1 MDKESVL
8 FIQLQSPSGEW
19 IDVGLLRNRD
29 EKNWFEFIDSYWD
42 RADRPVLGQIFEEQ
56 GRRWEPNTHVALPR
70 WFSHLLPEG
79 RLRDAVA
86 RAADVNSSR
95 EFELIMRLGTTD
107 LPGAV
112 RAVTPAGKIPTSAT
126 PAPSDDSDEAERD
139 PLLKFSL
146 AGAQL
151 KFSIYGDE
159 RGLTIPATGQ
169 AGNFILKFPDGRA
182 GFDGVPEAELASLE
196 LARAIGI
203 DTPKAKLVDPADVT
217 GLEKWAAATK
227 GMALAVER
235 FDRRAG
241 DTRVHMEELAQV
253 LNIPTA
259 RERAKYKG
267 ANFETVAIFVGA
279 LAGVDHVG
287 DVIDRIVL
295 NVLVGNG
302 DAHLKNWAFLYPDGK
317 HPALSPVYDILP
329 TVLYIPNDGLGLN
342 LRRSKQF
349 AAVTAKG
356 FEVLG
361 ARSGYGSELA
371 KKRAK
376 SAVEKVLDQW
386 PTLEQF
392 LKKESFQRLSDR
404 LKTLQLVNR

>member
-1 MDKESVL
+1 MGKESVL
-8 FIQLQSPSGEW
+8 LIQLQSPSGEW
-19 IDVGLLRNRD
+19 VDVGLLRNKD
-29 EKNWFEFIDSYWD
+29 EKNWLKFVDSYWD

-56 GRRWEPNTHVALPR
+56 GRPWEPNTHVALPR

-95 EFELIMRLGTTD
+95 EFELMRRLGSTD

-112 RAVTPAGKIPTSAT
+112 RAVAPAGEIPTSAT
-126 PAPSDDSDEAERD
+126 PAFSDDSDDAEQD

-151 KFSIYGDE
+151 KFSVYGDG
-159 RGLTIPATGQ
+159 RGLTVPAIEQ
-169 AGNFILKFPDGRA
+169 AGNFILKFPDGRV

-203 DTPKAKLVDPADVT
+203 DTPRAKLVDPAGVT
-217 GLEKWAAATK
+217 GLEEWAAATK

-241 DTRVHMEELAQV
+241 DMRVHMEELAQV

-259 RERAKYKG
+259 RERAKYR

-279 LAGVDHVG
+279 LAGVDRVG

-295 NVLVGNG
+295 NILVGNG
-302 DAHLKNWAFLYPDGK
+302 DAHLKNWAFLYPDGR

-329 TVLYIPNDGLGLN
+329 TVLYIPNDDLGMN
-342 LRRSKQF
+342 LRKSRQF
-349 AAVTAKG
+349 AAVTAES
-356 FEVLG
+356 FEALG
-361 ARSGYGSELA
+361 ERSGYGAELA
-371 KKRAK
+371 KKRAR

-386 PTLEQF
+386 PVLEQF
-392 LKKESFQRLSDR
+392 LKKERFKRLSDR
-404 LKTLQLVNR
+404 LKTLHLVNK